1 MKKPFLFICV
11 LAIALA
17 GCGGQPKEGQP
28 GDSDAINN
36 DPNQVLYDQ
45 VMDIHDEVM
54 PRTEDLH
61 NLKQKLQEQISAA
74 PDMVVEERQK
84 LERRIAR
91 LDSVD
96 KLMMDWMHYFNL
108 PDSLGDE
115 AKREYLETQMEK
127 IKQVREAIQEAIA
140 SEKGLN

>member
-1 MKKPFLFICV
+1 MKLPYFILCAALLF
-11 LAIALA
+11 
-17 GCGGQPKEGQP
+17 GCGGASQESNTSTSE
-28 GDSDAINN
+28 SDNN

-54 PRTEDLH
+54 PKTEDLH
-61 NLKQKLQEQISAA
+61 NLKQKLRDQITAA

-84 LERRIAR
+84 LEQRIAR

-108 PDSLGDE
+108 PDSLSSE
-115 AKREYLETQMEK
+115 AKREYLESQMEK
-127 IKQVREAIQEAIA
+127 IKQVREAILETIS
-140 SEKGLN
+140 SEQGSR